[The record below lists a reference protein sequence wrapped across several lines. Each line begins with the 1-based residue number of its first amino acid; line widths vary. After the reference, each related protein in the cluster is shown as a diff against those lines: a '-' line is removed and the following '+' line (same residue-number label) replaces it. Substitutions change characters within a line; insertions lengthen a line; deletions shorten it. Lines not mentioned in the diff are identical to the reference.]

1 MRTNPTAQHA
11 HNLRLLEGAIR
22 VLQEE
27 HKRLASEAISA
38 KATVE
43 AGRLFG
49 GVAQALTLNGIA
61 KRIPESEAFEAAMN
75 RIRGQIPG

>member
-11 HNLRLLEGAIR
+11 RNMRYLEGAIR

-27 HKRLASEAISA
+27 HKRLASEPISA

-43 AGRLFG
+43 AGRLYG
-49 GVAQALTLNGIA
+49 GVAEALTLIGIDQQNS
-61 KRIPESEAFEAAMN
+61 ESDAYEAAID
-75 RIRGQIPG
+75 RISGQTPG